1 MAHKFL
7 VGQTVDLTP
16 LKLRQA
22 AAGEYEIR
30 RLMPIPDDDAG
41 NPCYRVK
48 SIAENHERV
57 VRENEI
63 LLSRRLHSV
72 LSATARGQ
80 RWMRV

>member
-1 MAHKFL
+1 MAHKFV

-16 LKLRQA
+16 MKLRQA

-30 RLMPIPDDDAG
+30 RLMPVPDGDPG

-57 VRENEI
+57 VYETEMS
-63 LLSRRLHSV
+63 LSKRLDSV
-72 LSATARGQ
+72 FS
-80 RWMRV
+80 